1 MQTIL
6 VSGASGIV
14 GYGALRSL
22 RMADANLK
30 LIGTTIYADSVAPA
44 FCDVFELAPPTND
57 DIYLDWLCDIISK
70 HKVDMLIPGID
81 ADMQAWNEHRD
92 EILSTGAVPLLNTP
106 DLIQKCSD
114 KWLFYETLKSVNSAY
129 AIPTRLNGSYEEITE
144 EYGLPFLLKPRR
156 GFASKGIVIVNS
168 KELFLQHQD
177 DLGSVLMAQPIV
189 GNKNEEYS
197 ISAFFDSESAL
208 CCWMSVKRTLAK
220 EGYTEKAVVGIPKGA
235 EVAIRALSGQLKPIG
250 PTNFQFRVQEG
261 QLKLLEINPRI
272 SSATSIR
279 AAFGYNESAMSVK
292 YFLDKDIPVQ
302 PIVRSGF
309 AVRYTEDQIFYDS
322 NTI

>member
-14 GYGALRSL
+14 GYGALKSL
-22 RMADANLK
+22 RKADSNLK
-30 LIGTTIYADSVAPA
+30 LIGTTIYTDSVAPA
-44 FCDVFELAPPTND
+44 FCDVFELAPATND

-81 ADMQAWNEHRD
+81 ADMQAWNEYRD
-92 EILSTGAVPLLNTP
+92 EILSTGAVPLLNTH

-114 KWLFYETLKSVNSAY
+114 KWLFYETLKSVNLAY

-144 EYGLPFLLKPRR
+144 EYGSPFLLKPRR

-168 KELFLQHQD
+168 KELFLQYQSN
-177 DLGSVLMAQPIV
+177 LGNVLMAQPII
-189 GNKNEEYS
+189 GNEYEEYS

-208 CCWMSVKRTLAK
+208 CSWMSIKRTLAK
-220 EGYTEKAVVGIPKGA
+220 EGYTEKAMVAIPEGA
-235 EVAIRALSGQLKPIG
+235 EEAIRALADEFLPIG

-279 AAFGYNESAMSVK
+279 AAFGYNESAMSVD
-292 YFLDKDIPVQ
+292 YFLNKTTPVQ
-302 PIVRSGF
+302 PAIRSGF
-309 AVRYTEDQIFYDS
+309 AVRYIEDKIFYDS
-322 NTI
+322 NTV